1 MIWERISGSVQLKAR
16 YEDYTET
23 EFLEFL
29 NEFFHSATTL
39 EGDDFGRYI
48 SQLARH
54 FATIT
59 EHPDEDDLI
68 FHPPK
73 GMVHTPAGILA
84 AVKEWRS
91 ANGKA
96 GFKAA

>member
-1 MIWERISGSVQLKAR
+1 MQLKDR
-16 YEDYTET
+16 YEDYTEA

-29 NEFFHSATTL
+29 NEFFDSVTTL

-48 SQLARH
+48 TQLAGH

-59 EHPDEDDLI
+59 EHPDEYDLI

-73 GMVHTPAGILA
+73 GMLHTPAGILA
-84 AVKEWRS
+84 AVKAWRA

-96 GFKAA
+96 ALKDG